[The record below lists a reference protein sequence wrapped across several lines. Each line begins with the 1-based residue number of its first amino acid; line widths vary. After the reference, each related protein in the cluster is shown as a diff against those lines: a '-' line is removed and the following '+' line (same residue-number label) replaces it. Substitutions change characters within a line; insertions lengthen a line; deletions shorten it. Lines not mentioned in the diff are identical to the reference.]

1 MDSSNE
7 IVNIL
12 NAILVNEGV
21 RSAMLVQPQ
30 DYKERIGT
38 DPITLSIVNKIKRL
52 FPEIVSSDKY
62 ETYQGT
68 IISKKS
74 YDGKIISLG
83 NMGKILG
90 YPCYNDYETLN
101 REEPLHDLQLVVSY
115 NDNELPL
122 PLFNNV
128 CKSKDKKTV
137 DTFNSLSTKAYRA
150 LTNEKY
156 KGVLDGIRIHKIN
169 RVYVTIEDIIP
180 MQHII
185 NKMMT
190 TKKLSDD
197 EINALIEALYNSGFS
212 NLLDYEFQYDNPIHK
227 GILVGLLLHRKY
239 DRLSPFYP
247 IQRYPKQQEN
257 VEQITIQLENGL
269 LDVLEKT
276 KTRTKISKAKP
287 ITRTRTRRVTL

>member
-1 MDSSNE
+1 
-7 IVNIL
+7 VNIL

-30 DYKERIGT
+30 DYKERTGT
-38 DPITLSIVNKIKRL
+38 DTITLSIVNKIKRL

-83 NMGKILG
+83 NMGKLLG

-101 REEPLHDLQLVVSY
+101 REEPLYDLQLVVSY
-115 NDNELPL
+115 NDTEIPL

-128 CKSKDKKTV
+128 CKDKKTL
-137 DTFNSLSTKAYRA
+137 DTFTSLSTKAYRA

-156 KGVLDGIRIHKIN
+156 KGVLDGIKIHKIN
-169 RVYVTIEDIIP
+169 RVYVATEDIIP
-180 MQHII
+180 AQHLI

-190 TKKLSDD
+190 KKKLSEE
-197 EINALIEALYNSGFS
+197 EINALINVLYNMDFS
-212 NLLDYEFQYDNPIHK
+212 NLLEYEFQYTNPIHK
-227 GILVGLLLHRKY
+227 FILLVLLLHVNY
-239 DRLSPFYP
+239 
-247 IQRYPKQQEN
+247 
-257 VEQITIQLENGL
+257 
-269 LDVLEKT
+269 
-276 KTRTKISKAKP
+276 
-287 ITRTRTRRVTL
+287 

>member
-1 MDSSNE
+1 M
-7 IVNIL
+7 
-12 NAILVNEGV
+12 NEGV

-30 DYKERIGT
+30 DYKERTGT

-74 YDGKIISLG
+74 YDAKIISLG

-90 YPCYNDYETLN
+90 YPCHNDYETLN
-101 REEPLHDLQLVVSY
+101 REEPLYDLRLVVSY
-115 NDNELPL
+115 NDTEI

-128 CKSKDKKTV
+128 CKDKKTL
-137 DTFNSLSTKAYRA
+137 DTFTSLSTKAYRA

-156 KGVLDGIRIHKIN
+156 KGVLDGIKIHKIN
-169 RVYVTIEDIIP
+169 RVYVATEDIIP
-180 MQHII
+180 AQHLI

-190 TKKLSDD
+190 KKKLSKE
-197 EINALIEALYNSGFS
+197 EINALINVLYNMDFS
-212 NLLDYEFQYDNPIHK
+212 NLLEYEFQYTNPIHK
-227 GILVGLLLHRKY
+227 GILLGLLLHGKY
-239 DRLSPFYP
+239 DILSPFYP
-247 IQRYPKQQEN
+247 IQKYPKQQEE
-257 VEQITIQLENGL
+257 VGKITIQLENAL

-276 KTRTKISKAKP
+276 KTITKTKMTTNTK
-287 ITRTRTRRVTL
+287 TKTRRRRTL

>member
-1 MDSSNE
+1 MESSKE

-30 DYKERIGT
+30 DYKERTGT

-101 REEPLHDLQLVVSY
+101 REEPLYDLQLVVSY
-115 NDNELPL
+115 NDNEIPL

-128 CKSKDKKTV
+128 CKDKKTL
-137 DTFNSLSTKAYRA
+137 DTFTSLSTKAYRA

-156 KGVLDGIRIHKIN
+156 KGVLDGIKIHKIN
-169 RVYVTIEDIIP
+169 RVYVATEDIIP
-180 MQHII
+180 SQHLI

-190 TKKLSDD
+190 KKKLSEE
-197 EINALIEALYNSGFS
+197 EINALIDVLYNSGFN
-212 NLLDYEFQYDNPIHK
+212 NLLEYEFQYTNPIHK
-227 GILVGLLLHRKY
+227 GILLGLLLHRKY
-239 DRLSPFYP
+239 DKLSPFYP
-247 IQRYPKQQEN
+247 LQKYPKQQEK
-257 VEQITIQLENGL
+257 VEEITIQLENGL

-276 KTRTKISKAKP
+276 KTKTITKISTTKTK
-287 ITRTRTRRVTL
+287 TKTRRRRTL

>member
-1 MDSSNE
+1 MDSSKE
-7 IVNIL
+7 IENIL

-30 DYKERIGT
+30 DYKERTGT

-74 YDGKIISLG
+74 YDGKVISLG

-101 REEPLHDLQLVVSY
+101 REEPLHHLQLVVSY
-115 NDNELPL
+115 NDNEIPL

-128 CKSKDKKTV
+128 CKDKKTLE
-137 DTFNSLSTKAYRA
+137 TFNSLSTKAYRA

-156 KGVLDGIRIHKIN
+156 KGILDGIRIHKIN
-169 RVYVTIEDIIP
+169 RVYVNSEDIIP
-180 MQHII
+180 TQHII
-185 NKMMT
+185 NKMVT
-190 TKKLSDD
+190 KKKLSEN
-197 EINALIEALYNSGFS
+197 EINALIDVLYNSGFN
-212 NLLDYEFQYDNPIHK
+212 NLLEYEFQYTNPIHK

-239 DRLSPFYP
+239 DLLFPFYP
-247 IQRYPKQQEN
+247 LQKYPKQQEK
-257 VEQITIQLENGL
+257 VEEITIQLENELIDL
-269 LDVLEKT
+269 LDKT
-276 KTRTKISKAKP
+276 KTKTKTKISNTTKK
-287 ITRTRTRRVTL
+287 ISNTRRRTL